1 MSESKRHANTG
12 AGTGGAGV
20 AGGAGV
26 LRSLRGL
33 ISLRELLWPVVA
45 GTVTLLS
52 ALSLTVVSAWLITR
66 SWQMPPLMEITVAV
80 TAVRA
85 LGISRSVFRYI
96 DRLAAHHVA
105 LTAAE
110 RSRLAL
116 WRNLSGKPQ
125 VAGCG
130 RGELAG
136 LLGTDVDA
144 LANVVVRFVIPALIA
159 ATTSVLAVGFAA
171 LLSVPAA
178 AVLAV
183 GLAVAGVAAPYLI
196 YRATVA
202 AVEPRAKALTDT
214 ASAIESVLAD
224 SAGLRIRGQ
233 LDEAVAAATRSTTAV
248 ARIDRRTGNAAARAS
263 ALATAASTLCAVATV
278 GIAAYL
284 MGTEHSPEWLTVLVL
299 IPLAAFESVAALPA
313 GAQTLARSRSSLITL
328 ADAPSTGAGGSSC
341 ATTLTDLPL
350 ELAEPLLRVRDLE
363 TARESLGPW
372 DFELPFGEYKEITAP
387 SGSGKTTLLKTLA
400 GIIAPRGGRV
410 EIVTDSHPLPLVPE
424 VIRFVA
430 EDEHIFTTTVRDNI
444 AVGNPLATEEEISQ
458 VTESLGLAEWV
469 SGLPDGVDTVLAD
482 GADSLSGG
490 QRRRLILARAL
501 VSRAPI
507 LLLDEPTEHID
518 QAAEEILR
526 LLREGCACGTLPGAR
541 GRRSVVV
548 VRHPRQ
554 VRQ

>member
-1 MSESKRHANTG
+1 MNGLRRPAG
-12 AGTGGAGV
+12 AGTD
-20 AGGAGV
+20 AGV

-33 ISLRELLWPVVA
+33 IGLRELLWPVFA

-80 TAVRA
+80 TSVRA

-136 LLGTDVDA
+136 LLGTDVDT
-144 LANVVVRFVIPALIA
+144 LANVVVRFVIPTLIA
-159 ATTSVLAVGFAA
+159 ATTSILAVCFAA
-171 LLSVPAA
+171 LLSVPSA

-183 GLAVAGVAAPYLI
+183 GLAVAGMAAPYLI
-196 YRATVA
+196 YRTTVA
-202 AVEPRAKALTDT
+202 GVDPRARALTDT
-214 ASAIESVLAD
+214 ASAIESVLVD

-233 LDEAVAAATRSTTAV
+233 LDEAIAAATRSTTAV
-248 ARIDRRTGNAAARAS
+248 ARIDRRTGNAAGRAS

-284 MGTEHSPEWLTVLVL
+284 MGTAHSPEWLTVLVL
-299 IPLAAFESVAALPA
+299 IPLAAFESVTALPA
-313 GAQTLARSRSSLITL
+313 GAQTLARSRLSLITL
-328 ADAPSTGAGGSSC
+328 ADAPSTGAVGPSG
-341 ATTLTDLPL
+341 ATTPADLPL
-350 ELAEPLLRVRDLE
+350 ELAAPLLRVHDLE
-363 TARESLGPW
+363 TAHGNLGPW
-372 DFELPFGEYKEITAP
+372 NFELPFGEYKEITAP

-400 GIIAPRGGRV
+400 GAISPLIGRV
-410 EIVTDSHPLPLVPE
+410 EIVADSRPLPPVPE

-430 EDEHIFTTTVRDNI
+430 EDEHIFATTVRDNI
-444 AVGNPLATEEEISQ
+444 AVGNPKATAGEIAK
-458 VTESLGLAEWV
+458 VTTALGLAEWV
-469 SGLPDGVDTVLAD
+469 SRLPDGLDTVLAD

-501 VSRAPI
+501 VSSAPI

-518 QAAEEILR
+518 EASEAILQ
-526 LLREGCACGTLPGAR
+526 LLRDGCAHGTLPGAR

>member
-1 MSESKRHANTG
+1 MNGLRRP
-12 AGTGGAGV
+12 AGTGPD
-20 AGGAGV
+20 AGV

-33 ISLRELLWPVVA
+33 IGLRELLWPVFA

-80 TAVRA
+80 TSVRA

-136 LLGTDVDA
+136 LLGTDVDT
-144 LANVVVRFVIPALIA
+144 LANVVVRFVIPTLIA
-159 ATTSVLAVGFAA
+159 ATTSILAVCFAA
-171 LLSVPAA
+171 VLSVPSA

-183 GLAVAGVAAPYLI
+183 GLAVAGMAAPYLI
-196 YRATVA
+196 YRTTVA
-202 AVEPRAKALTDT
+202 GVDPRARALTDT
-214 ASAIESVLAD
+214 ASAIESVLVD

-233 LDEAVAAATRSTTAV
+233 LDEAIAAATRSTTAV
-248 ARIDRRTGNAAARAS
+248 ARIDRHTGNAAGRAS

-284 MGTEHSPEWLTVLVL
+284 MGTAHSPEWLTVLVL

-313 GAQTLARSRSSLITL
+313 GAQTLARSRLSLITL
-328 ADAPSTGAGGSSC
+328 ADAPSTGAVGPSG
-341 ATTLTDLPL
+341 ATIPADLPL
-350 ELAEPLLRVRDLE
+350 ELAAPLLRVHDLE
-363 TARESLGPW
+363 TAHGNLGPW
-372 DFELPFGEYKEITAP
+372 NFELPFGEYKEITAP

-400 GIIAPRGGRV
+400 GAISPLSGRV
-410 EIVTDSHPLPLVPE
+410 EIVADSRPLPPVPE
-424 VIRFVA
+424 VVRFVA
-430 EDEHIFTTTVRDNI
+430 EDEHIFATTVRDNI
-444 AVGNPLATEEEISQ
+444 AVGNPKATAGEIAE
-458 VTESLGLAEWV
+458 VTTALGLAEWV
-469 SGLPDGVDTVLAD
+469 SRLPDGLDTVLAD

-501 VSRAPI
+501 VSTAPI

-518 QAAEEILR
+518 EASEAILQ
-526 LLREGCACGTLPGAR
+526 LLRDGCAHGTLPGAR

>member
-1 MSESKRHANTG
+1 MNGLRRPAG
-12 AGTGGAGV
+12 AGTD
-20 AGGAGV
+20 AGV

-33 ISLRELLWPVVA
+33 IGLRELLWPVFA

-80 TAVRA
+80 TSVRA

-136 LLGTDVDA
+136 LLGTDVDT
-144 LANVVVRFVIPALIA
+144 LANVVVRFVIPTLIA
-159 ATTSVLAVGFAA
+159 ATTSVLAVCFAA
-171 LLSVPAA
+171 LLSVPSA

-183 GLAVAGVAAPYLI
+183 GLAVAGMAAPYLI
-196 YRATVA
+196 YRTTVA
-202 AVEPRAKALTDT
+202 GVDPRARALTDT
-214 ASAIESVLAD
+214 ASAIESVLVD

-233 LDEAVAAATRSTTAV
+233 LDEAIAAATRSTTAV
-248 ARIDRRTGNAAARAS
+248 ARIDRRTGNAAGRAS

-284 MGTEHSPEWLTVLVL
+284 MGTAHSPEWLTVLVL

-313 GAQTLARSRSSLITL
+313 GAQTLARSRLSLITL
-328 ADAPSTGAGGSSC
+328 ADAPSTGAVGPSG
-341 ATTLTDLPL
+341 ATIPADLPL
-350 ELAEPLLRVRDLE
+350 ELAAPLLRVHDLE
-363 TARESLGPW
+363 TAHGNLGPW
-372 DFELPFGEYKEITAP
+372 NFELPFGEYKEITAP

-400 GIIAPRGGRV
+400 GAISPLSGRV
-410 EIVTDSHPLPLVPE
+410 EIVADSRPLPPVPE

-430 EDEHIFTTTVRDNI
+430 EDEHIFATTVRDNI
-444 AVGNPLATEEEISQ
+444 AVGNPKATAGEIAE
-458 VTESLGLAEWV
+458 VTTALGLAEWV
-469 SGLPDGVDTVLAD
+469 SRLPDGLDTVLAD

-501 VSRAPI
+501 VSTAPI

-518 QAAEEILR
+518 EASEAILQ
-526 LLREGCACGTLPGAR
+526 LLRDGCAHGTLPGAR

>member
-1 MSESKRHANTG
+1 MNGLRRSAG
-12 AGTGGAGV
+12 AGPD
-20 AGGAGV
+20 AGV

-33 ISLRELLWPVVA
+33 IGLRELLWPVFA

-80 TAVRA
+80 TSVRA

-136 LLGTDVDA
+136 LLGTDVDT
-144 LANVVVRFVIPALIA
+144 LANVVVRFVIPTLIA
-159 ATTSVLAVGFAA
+159 ATTSILAVCFAA
-171 LLSVPAA
+171 VLSVPSA

-183 GLAVAGVAAPYLI
+183 GLAVAGMAAPYLI
-196 YRATVA
+196 YRTTVA
-202 AVEPRAKALTDT
+202 GVDPRARALTDT
-214 ASAIESVLAD
+214 ASAIESVLVD

-233 LDEAVAAATRSTTAV
+233 LDEAIAAATRSTTAV
-248 ARIDRRTGNAAARAS
+248 ARIDRHTGNAAGRAS

-284 MGTEHSPEWLTVLVL
+284 MGTAHSPEWLTVLVL

-313 GAQTLARSRSSLITL
+313 GAQTLARSRLSLITL
-328 ADAPSTGAGGSSC
+328 ADAPSTGAVGPSG
-341 ATTLTDLPL
+341 ATIPADLPL
-350 ELAEPLLRVRDLE
+350 ELAAPLLRVHDLE
-363 TARESLGPW
+363 TAHGNLGPW
-372 DFELPFGEYKEITAP
+372 NFELPFGEYKEITAP

-400 GIIAPRGGRV
+400 GAISPLSGRV
-410 EIVTDSHPLPLVPE
+410 EIVADSRPLPPVPE
-424 VIRFVA
+424 VVRFVA
-430 EDEHIFTTTVRDNI
+430 EDEHIFATTVRDNI
-444 AVGNPLATEEEISQ
+444 AVGNPKATAGEIAE
-458 VTESLGLAEWV
+458 VTTALGLAEWV
-469 SGLPDGVDTVLAD
+469 SRLPDGLDTVLAD

-501 VSRAPI
+501 VSTAPI

-518 QAAEEILR
+518 EASEAILQ
-526 LLREGCACGTLPGAR
+526 LLRDGCAHGTLPGAR

>member
-1 MSESKRHANTG
+1 MNGLRRPAG
-12 AGTGGAGV
+12 AGTD
-20 AGGAGV
+20 AGV

-33 ISLRELLWPVVA
+33 IGLRELLWPVFA

-80 TAVRA
+80 TSVRA

-136 LLGTDVDA
+136 LLGTDVDT
-144 LANVVVRFVIPALIA
+144 LANVVVRFVIPTLIA
-159 ATTSVLAVGFAA
+159 ATTSILAVCFAA
-171 LLSVPAA
+171 LLSVPSA

-183 GLAVAGVAAPYLI
+183 GLAVAGMAAPYLI
-196 YRATVA
+196 YRTTVA
-202 AVEPRAKALTDT
+202 GVDPRARALTDT
-214 ASAIESVLAD
+214 ASAIESVLVD

-233 LDEAVAAATRSTTAV
+233 LDEAIAAATRSTTAV
-248 ARIDRRTGNAAARAS
+248 ARIDRRTGNAVGRAS
-263 ALATAASTLCAVATV
+263 ALSTAASTLCAVATV

-284 MGTEHSPEWLTVLVL
+284 MGTAHSPEWLTVLVL

-313 GAQTLARSRSSLITL
+313 GAQTLARSRLSLITL
-328 ADAPSTGAGGSSC
+328 ADAPSTGAVGPSG
-341 ATTLTDLPL
+341 TTTPADLPL
-350 ELAEPLLRVRDLE
+350 ELAAPLLRVHDLE
-363 TARESLGPW
+363 TAHGNLRPW
-372 DFELPFGEYKEITAP
+372 NFELPFGKYKEITAP

-400 GIIAPRGGRV
+400 GAISPLSGRV
-410 EIVTDSHPLPLVPE
+410 EIVADSRPLPPVPE

-430 EDEHIFTTTVRDNI
+430 EDEHIFATTVRDNI
-444 AVGNPLATEEEISQ
+444 AVGNPKATAGEIAK
-458 VTESLGLAEWV
+458 VTTALGLAEWV
-469 SGLPDGVDTVLAD
+469 SRLPDGLDTVLAD

-501 VSRAPI
+501 VSSAPI

-518 QAAEEILR
+518 EASEAILQ
-526 LLREGCACGTLPGAR
+526 LLRDGCAHGTLPGAR